1 MTRWTDDHWDAVAY
15 HKDCGCRTAS
25 QPLYF
30 QAGAGAMFP
39 CRCGPENF
47 DTRTATVKKHR
58 LRPSQKPLRPR
69 LRPLALAAALAVLVL
84 SPIRAGIAAPAS
96 GASLVLEPQTMD
108 RNADPCTDFF
118 QYANGKWLAS
128 NPVPPDRSRY
138 TAYDEVSERNLAAL
152 KELVEQAEQGK
163 AAEPG
168 GVATPASAAAAA
180 RLVGNYYKSG
190 MDEAAIEA
198 AGIKPLDGELGR
210 IAALRNRAELPA
222 LLAHLHASGVSP
234 LFGFGIDQD
243 AKNTVRYIPQLSQG
257 GLGLPDRDY
266 YLKSDIKTRTIR
278 TRYVAHVNR
287 MFSLLGET
295 PAAARRDAATVMAL
309 ETRLAKASLSK
320 VALRDPQQS
329 YHLTTLK
336 GLQKIAPETD
346 WRAYFADLGLSTPGE
361 FNVGQPAFFSE
372 ASRLLATVPLDQWQ
386 AYLRWHLINAMAGDL
401 SSEFVAA
408 DFDFK
413 GRTLAGTKELQPR
426 WKRVLT
432 TVDGNIGEALGELYV
447 ARFFG
452 PAAKAEALDMVANI
466 KQAMRETINDLPW
479 MTAATKAEALKKL
492 DTVVVKIGYPD
503 RWRDYSSLTIEAD
516 GYLENS
522 LRASRFEFRRNVA
535 KLGTAI
541 DRGEWGMTPPT
552 VNAYYNPTMNEMVFP
567 AGILQPPLFHVEA
580 DAAANYGNTGATI
593 GHELTHAFDDE
604 GRQFDASGNL
614 KSWWS
619 KADEAAFLKRVKT
632 IEAQYDEIEPIPGVR
647 INGKLT
653 AGENIADLGGLKIAL
668 KALQLR
674 QKSRPQPEID
684 GLTPE
689 QRFFIANA
697 QSFRANIR
705 PEKLRLQLATNP
717 HAPEKYRV
725 IAPFANMPEFAAA
738 FACPA
743 GHSPL
748 RPENK
753 RVVIW

>member
-1 MTRWTDDHWDAVAY
+1 MKRIRLPAVRTTR
-15 HKDCGCRTAS
+15 
-25 QPLYF
+25 PL
-30 QAGAGAMFP
+30 
-39 CRCGPENF
+39 
-47 DTRTATVKKHR
+47 
-58 LRPSQKPLRPR
+58 
-69 LRPLALAAALAVLVL
+69 LRPLALATAIAVLAFWPAAPVL
-84 SPIRAGIAAPAS
+84 AAPAAAAVAATAT
-96 GASLVLEPQTMD
+96 GAALVLEPQTMD
-108 RNADPCTDFF
+108 RSADPCTDFF
-118 QYANGKWLAS
+118 QYANGTWLAS

-138 TAYDEVSERNLAAL
+138 TAYDEVSERNLTAL
-152 KELVEQAEQGK
+152 RALVEQAGPDQG
-163 AAEPG
+163 
-168 GVATPASAAAAA
+168 SAA

-198 AGIKPLDGELGR
+198 AGSTPLAAELGR

-222 LLAHLHASGVSP
+222 LLAHLHATGINA
-234 LFGFGIDQD
+234 LFGFGVDQD
-243 AKNTVRYIPQLSQG
+243 AKNTVRYIPQLGQG

-266 YLKSDIKTRTIR
+266 YLKNDVKTRAIR
-278 TRYVAHVNR
+278 TKYVAHMRR
-287 MFSLLGET
+287 MFGLLGET
-295 PAAARRDAATVMAL
+295 PAAAARDAATVLAL
-309 ETRLAKASLSK
+309 ETRLARASLSK

-329 YHLTTLK
+329 YHLTTLD
-336 GLQKIAPETD
+336 GLKKIAPQTD
-346 WRAYFADLGLSTPGE
+346 WPAYFTGVGLPAPGE
-361 FNVGQPAFFSE
+361 FNVGQPSFFKATSG
-372 ASRLLATVPLDQWQ
+372 LLATVPLDQWQ
-386 AYLRWHLINAMAGDL
+386 AYLRWNLINATASDL
-401 SSEFVAA
+401 SNAFVNE

-432 TVDGNIGEALGELYV
+432 TVDGNVGEALGELYV
-447 ARFFG
+447 AKFFG
-452 PAAKAEALDMVANI
+452 PAAKAAALDMVGNI
-466 KQAMRETINDLPW
+466 KQAMRETINELPW
-479 MTAATKAEALKKL
+479 MTAPTKTEALRKL
-492 DTVVVKIGYPD
+492 DTIVVKIGYPD
-503 RWRDYSSLTIEAD
+503 RWRDYASLTIEPG
-516 GYLENS
+516 GYLDNS
-522 LRASRFEFRRNVA
+522 LRAAQFEFRRNLA
-535 KLGTAI
+535 KLGTPI

-567 AGILQPPLFHVEA
+567 AGILQPPLFHVDA

-619 KADEAAFLKRVKT
+619 KVDEAAFLKRVKT
-632 IEAQYDEIEPIPGVR
+632 IEAQYDEIEPIAGVR

-668 KALQLR
+668 RALQMA
-674 QKSRPQPEID
+674 QKTRPQPQID

-689 QRFFIANA
+689 QRFFVANA

-705 PEKLRLQLATNP
+705 PEQLRLQLATNP

-738 FACPA
+738 FSCPA
-743 GHSPL
+743 ERSPL